1 MMKIWILI
9 GMIALLLA
17 CAPVE
22 QTDDHNADGHV
33 DEPGDHDIDLP
44 PTPEP
49 PGDTVSKDNDGSVDV
64 ANLTPEVCNA
74 AGGHWNDC
82 GSPCAGTGADF
93 CIQSCE
99 AMCECGGIAG
109 FGCPEGYSCLLSGK
123 ITDEIGRCIVVHA
136 RG

>member
-1 MMKIWILI
+1 MIMMKIWILI

-49 PGDTVSKDNDGSVDV
+49 PGCK
-64 ANLTPEVCNA
+64 P
-74 AGGHWNDC
+74 
-82 GSPCAGTGADF
+82 
-93 CIQSCE
+93 
-99 AMCECGGIAG
+99 
-109 FGCPEGYSCLLSGK
+109 GK
-123 ITDEIGRCIVVHA
+123 GLHS
-136 RG
+136 